1 MKTFTTTGL
10 CIPSINYMVDITE
23 RVNQIKAMVD
33 KGQYFTI
40 NRGRQYGKT
49 TTLYA
54 LANSLKDSYT
64 VIDLDFQDIGYA
76 GFENED
82 IFTRSLISVILRS
95 VNEEPDNY
103 SDAFKNLI
111 EKLAKNVIKSNN
123 TLTFISLFDILSEIC
138 SVADKPVVL
147 LIDEVDSATNSQTFL
162 DFLAQLRS
170 LYLKRAKGKK
180 IYTFK
185 SVILAGVTDIKSLK
199 RKIRPDE
206 DSKLNSPWN
215 IATPFNVDMS
225 LSIKGIAGM
234 LEDYE
239 KDHNTG
245 MNVNEIA
252 QEIHDYTNGYPFL
265 VCRICQIIDTE
276 LIGSKFENPSQAWTI
291 YGISEAVKRILL
303 ERNTLFDSLMGKVHN
318 NSELSDTLQTV
329 LFSGERFPYNPDKV
343 SIMDGIMYG
352 FFNRN
357 NSTLSISNR
366 IFETRLYNYFLSENE
381 IKMFPMFKIA
391 SSNSEQF
398 IKNGRLDMEAVLT
411 KYIEAFDD
419 IYEEKLEK
427 FSEEEGRK
435 RFLLFI
441 RPIIN
446 GTGNYYIEAQTR
458 NNERMD
464 LVIDYMGIRHVVELK
479 IWRGKA
485 YHEEGEK
492 QLANYLDHYRLNTGY
507 LLTYCFNKNAKSELV
522 TKTVEGKTLI
532 EAVV

>member
-1 MKTFTTTGL
+1 MKSFTTTGP
-10 CIPSINYMVDITE
+10 CIPSVNYMVDLSE
-23 RVNQIKAMVD
+23 RINQIKDMID

-49 TTLYA
+49 TTLNQIYQ
-54 LANSLKDSYT
+54 NLKSEYL
-64 VIDLDFQDIGYA
+64 VLNLSFEGIGNA
-76 GFENED
+76 GFESEQT
-82 IFTRSLISVILRS
+82 FVKAFCRKLKRELRA
-95 VNEEPDNY
+95 E
-103 SDAFKNLI
+103 
-111 EKLAKNVIKSNN
+111 LALSENIKV
-123 TLTFISLFDILSEIC
+123 TIDEFISRKEEQAGLDELFDLIMDLCDES
-138 SVADKPVVL
+138 DKPVVL
-147 LIDEVDSATNSQTFL
+147 LIDEVDSASNNQVFL
-162 DFLAQLRS
+162 DFLAQLRNA
-170 LYLKRAKGKK
+170 Y
-180 IYTFK
+180 IYRNTRGFPAFK

-215 IATPFNVDMS
+215 IASPFNVDMS
-225 LSIKGIAGM
+225 LSVKGIAGM
-234 LEDYE
+234 LEEYE
-239 KDHNTG
+239 KDHNTC
-245 MNVNEIA
+245 MNVNEIS

-276 LIGSKFENPSQAWTI
+276 LIGGKFENPSQAWTI
-291 YGISEAVKRILL
+291 YGVSEAVKKILL

-318 NSELSDTLQTV
+318 NSELRNTIQTV
-329 LFSGERFPYNPDKV
+329 LFSGEKVTYSPYNV
-343 SIMDGIMYG
+343 SVMDGEMYG
-352 FFNRN
+352 FFNF
-357 NSTLSISNR
+357 SSYGALTISNR
-366 IFETRLYNYFLSENE
+366 IFETSLYNYFLSENE
-381 IKMFPMFKIA
+381 IKNNPFLYAVSGKH
-391 SSNSEQF
+391 EQF

-411 KYIEAFDD
+411 KYIEAFGD

-427 FSEEEGRK
+427 FSEEEGRR

-492 QLANYLDHYRLNTGY
+492 QLAKYLDHYRLNTGY

-532 EAVV
+532 EAIV

>member
-1 MKTFTTTGL
+1 MKSFTTTGP
-10 CIPSINYMVDITE
+10 CIPSVNYMVDLSE
-23 RVNQIKAMVD
+23 RINQIKDMID

-49 TTLYA
+49 TTLNA
-54 LANSLKDSYT
+54 LSKNLSNEYFIIS
-64 VIDLDFQDIGYA
+64 LDFQALSYSCFA
-76 GFENED
+76 NETVFTQSLAQIIIDEHDFNDLSVPEQYLEELQNICNNDNVKMLD
-82 IFTRSLISVILRS
+82 IFRIFKKWCRSS
-95 VNEEPDNY
+95 
-103 SDAFKNLI
+103 
-111 EKLAKNVIKSNN
+111 EKPI
-123 TLTFISLFDILSEIC
+123 
-138 SVADKPVVL
+138 VL
-147 LIDEVDSATNSQTFL
+147 LIDEVDSASNNQVFL
-162 DFLAQLRS
+162 DFLAQMRND
-170 LYLKRAKGKK
+170 YIARNTKG
-180 IYTFK
+180 TPAFK

-215 IATPFNVDMS
+215 IATQFNIDMS
-225 LSIKGIAGM
+225 LSVKGIAGM
-234 LEDYE
+234 LEEYE

-276 LIGSKFENPSQAWTI
+276 LIGSKFENHSQAWTI
-291 YGISEAVKRILL
+291 YGISEAVKKILL
-303 ERNTLFDSLMGKVHN
+303 ESNTLFDSLMGKVHN

-343 SIMDGIMYG
+343 PIMDGIMYG
-352 FFNRN
+352 FLNRN

-381 IKMFPMFKIA
+381 MKLSPMFKVA
-391 SSNSEQF
+391 SSNSERF

-411 KYIEAFDD
+411 KYIEAFGD

-427 FSEEEGRK
+427 FSEEEGRR

-464 LVIDYMGIRHVVELK
+464 LVIDYMGVRHVVELK

-492 QLANYLDHYRLNTGY
+492 QLAKYLDHYRLNIGY
-507 LLTYCFNKNAKSELV
+507 LLTYCFNKNAKTELV
-522 TKTVEGKTLI
+522 TKTVEGKTII